1 MSKNAIQLVIQAAEN
16 GNRRDVPGN
25 WTPKSTLSEV
35 METMQSEIQGVSL
48 ENATLRYLQKTVPQE
63 IWFKTTLDDLGLRNG
78 GRALLILRLGT
89 PGTIVS
95 SVKDPPKNDPLET
108 AIQNLLNNNFDVD
121 TKACI
126 KTLLKIIDN
135 VLQQPDNQDVRSIRM
150 ANPAFR
156 DKVIDRKGGG
166 KKTGLFQ
173 IYCKCLLLA
182 RSTHFSSYQKV
193 EVLIACGFRLTEK
206 PPPLL
211 SQIDTGVECLVLAQ
225 ENEDIQHLVKARR
238 LLVTK
243 AIQDLGMSSDDLPKF
258 KNSPRLTEARD
269 HALGRGPTGVASS
282 SGEFDPY
289 RGHRFDAKSAAV
301 GKNLGPD
308 GDYVSPTEQQLQA
321 LQTQQKQLES
331 SMHRPLVDR
340 GIVASLPSNTP
351 SAVTMTSNVAPT
363 VVGPSDGTLLANQ
376 FKKREEERRQR
387 EEGGFTTKAMRDL
400 EKLKRQ
406 KVYSHAQLRVHFA
419 DGSSLEIKFLPKE
432 TIKVVHAVIKDCL
445 LCPEKLDFDLFV
457 APPRRKL
464 KQDSTLEEEGLVPA
478 AKVFLSWK
486 PNFAPDKQAPVGTF
500 LKPDLF
506 REGTAPSY
514 PSAASLVESQQATTM
529 AATSSDNS
537 VVPSA
542 SDREETMLRRMMGQG
557 RALAKSSNK
566 DNKGGKP
573 KWFK

>member
-1 MSKNAIQLVIQAAEN
+1 M
-16 GNRRDVPGN
+16 
-25 WTPKSTLSEV
+25 
-35 METMQSEIQGVSL
+35 
-48 ENATLRYLQKTVPQE
+48 
-63 IWFKTTLDDLGLRNG
+63 
-78 GRALLILRLGT
+78 
-89 PGTIVS
+89 
-95 SVKDPPKNDPLET
+95 
-108 AIQNLLNNNFDVD
+108 
-121 TKACI
+121 
-126 KTLLKIIDN
+126 
-135 VLQQPDNQDVRSIRM
+135 
-150 ANPAFR
+150 
-156 DKVIDRKGGG
+156 
-166 KKTGLFQ
+166 
-173 IYCKCLLLA
+173 
-182 RSTHFSSYQKV
+182 THFSSCHKV
-193 EVLIACGFRLTEK
+193 EFLIACGFRLTEK

-211 SQIDTGVECLVLAQ
+211 SQIDTGEECLVLAQ

-243 AIQDLGMSSDDLPKF
+243 AIQDLGMSSHDLPKF
-258 KNSPRLTEARD
+258 KNPPRLTEAGD
-269 HALGRGPTGVASS
+269 HAVGRVPTGIASS

-363 VVGPSDGTLLANQ
+363 VAGPSDGTLLANQ
-376 FKKREEERRQR
+376 FKKREQERRQR

-400 EKLKRQ
+400 EKLKKQ
-406 KVYSHAQLRVHFA
+406 KVYSHAQLRVQFA

-432 TIKVVHAVIKDCL
+432 TIEVVHAVIKDCL

-464 KQDSTLEEEGLVPA
+464 KQGSTLEEEGLVPA

-486 PNFAPDKQAPVGTF
+486 PNFAPDKQVPVGTF

-514 PSAASLVESQQATTM
+514 PSAASLVESQQATTLT
-529 AATSSDNS
+529 ATSSDNS

-542 SDREETMLRRMMGQG
+542 SDLEETMLRRMMGQG

-566 DNKGGKP
+566 DSKGGKP